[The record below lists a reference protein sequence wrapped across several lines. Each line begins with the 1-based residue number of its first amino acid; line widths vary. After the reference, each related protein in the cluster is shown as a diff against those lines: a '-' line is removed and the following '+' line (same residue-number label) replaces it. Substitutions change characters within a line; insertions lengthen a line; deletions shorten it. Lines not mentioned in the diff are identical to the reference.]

1 MLSTPPAFILS
12 QDRTLML
19 RFFPVKKTSTFL
31 SSLTRLL
38 FVCTFVLLRNL
49 LLVLHPSSLGMLR
62 IPRSWASRGASRLGR
77 PGSVCKSCPL
87 SKLPVQSFHP
97 SPGCWTLQKF
107 QGCLYCLIFDFQGSR
122 LISQPAQKEGFEPS
136 RRYQRPTPFPGEPLQ
151 PLGYFCLRTNA

>member
-1 MLSTPPAFILS
+1 MHVLSTPPAFILS

-49 LLVLHPSSLGMLR
+49 LFSPAPSLLGMLR
-62 IPRSWASRGASRLGR
+62 IPRSRASRGASRLGR
-77 PGSVCKSCPL
+77 PGSVRKFCPASEL
-87 SKLPVQSFHP
+87 AVPSFHP

-107 QGCLYCLIFDFQGSR
+107 QGCLYCLIFDFQGSVLLPLR
-122 LISQPAQKEGFEPS
+122 GDHVIIA
-136 RRYQRPTPFPGEPLQ
+136 PGSI
-151 PLGYFCLRTNA
+151 